1 MKKDIIPS
9 NSAEILSALREINP
23 FWVNKEWPDLPQ
35 IRRYPFYSAINYLEE
50 IGSQRALF
58 LKGFRGVGKSTLLRQ
73 IGNWLRNERKV
84 EAKNIVYVDFEKRPL
99 RQIPWKA
106 WFNVWDKDF
115 KPAEGHIYFLLDEI
129 QYADDWAQEVRSML
143 VNSQYRIIATG
154 SAAAEIQTV
163 LDHEVRRWISLPV
176 PALLFYEYL
185 LIFHSNSN
193 AYLENEILKGRSFF
207 QEGMLD
213 STVLNRISGDLK
225 EVFKSYLLHGGFPEI
240 ANVNLNL
247 TDAQRLLADVVDKAL
262 YQDMRTQF
270 SRQDI
275 ENLERLFE
283 YICRN
288 PGVLLDKSKVSGM
301 LQVSRPTTAR
311 YVKALEDGD
320 FICSLNNQ
328 KRAGKA
334 PLKAKPKVYPSDASL
349 RNSFLGR
356 TEEVL
361 LQSEEMGHIVE
372 GSVAAHLSAYAQAE
386 GGQIGYWRKKDNE
399 EIDFIYK
406 GTDSKYWVIE
416 SKYGQSNAK
425 WLRALE
431 KWPASEKER
440 VSICFLVNRDNA
452 DVKERVP
459 AKELKCPLHVIP
471 APVFLYLLS
480 RELWINANKKIADKN
495 STTGALTGK
504 AEIEGSTNTTGSD
517 AGIKIVKKHRLGE

>member
-9 NSAEILSALREINP
+9 NSSEILSTLHEINP
-23 FWVNKEWPDLPQ
+23 FWDNQDWPELPQ
-35 IRRYPFYSAINYLEE
+35 IRRYPFYSVVNYLEE

-73 IGNWLRNERKV
+73 IGYWLRDERKV
-84 EAKNIVYVDFEKRPL
+84 EAKNIVYVDFEKRSL
-99 RQIPWKA
+99 RRIPWKA
-106 WFNVWDKDF
+106 WFNVWEKEL

-143 VNSQYRIIATG
+143 VDAQYRIVATG

-163 LDHEVRRWISLPV
+163 LDQEVRRWISLSV

-185 LIFHSNSN
+185 LIFHSNTY
-193 AYLENEILKGRSFF
+193 AHLENEILKGRSFF

-213 STVLNRISGDLK
+213 TAVVKRIFDSLK
-225 EVFKSYLLHGGFPEI
+225 ELFKSYLLHGGFPEI
-240 ANVNLNL
+240 AEANLNL
-247 TDAQRLLADVVDKAL
+247 TDAQRLLADVIDKAL

-270 SRQDI
+270 KGEDI
-275 ENLERLFE
+275 EHLEKIFE

-288 PGVLLDKSKVSGM
+288 PGVLLDKSMVSGP
-301 LQVSRPTTAR
+301 LEVSRPTTAR

-328 KRAGKA
+328 NRAGKKT
-334 PLKAKPKVYPSDASL
+334 LKAKPKVYPADASL
-349 RNSFLGR
+349 RNSFLER

-372 GSVAAHLSAYAQAE
+372 GAVATHLSAYARAE
-386 GGQIGYWRKKDNE
+386 GGQIGYWRKNDNE

-406 GTDSKYWVIE
+406 GTNNKYWIIE

-431 KWPASEKER
+431 KWPVSEKQR
-440 VSICFLVNRDNA
+440 VSVCFLVNRDNVDA
-452 DVKERVP
+452 KER
-459 AKELKCPLHVIP
+459 ALSNELKCPLHVIP

-480 RELWINANKKIADKN
+480 RELWISANKKMADRDPTRN
-495 STTGALTGK
+495 STTGADTVK
-504 AEIEGSTNTTGSD
+504 AEIED
-517 AGIKIVKKHRLGE
+517 IKINKKST

>member
-1 MKKDIIPS
+1 MKKNIIPP
-9 NSAEILSALREINP
+9 NSAEILSALLEINP
-23 FWVNKEWPDLPQ
+23 FWANKEWQALPQ
-35 IRRYPFYSAINYLEE
+35 IRRYPFYRVVNYLEE
-50 IGSQRALF
+50 VGSQRALF
-58 LKGFRGVGKSTLLRQ
+58 LRGFRGVGKSTLLRQ
-73 IGNWLRNERKV
+73 IGNWLRDERKV

-99 RQIPWKA
+99 RQIPWNA
-106 WFNVWDKDF
+106 WFNVWEREL
-115 KPAEGHIYFLLDEI
+115 KPADVPIYFLLDEI
-129 QYADDWAQEVRSML
+129 QYANDWAQEVRSML
-143 VNSQYRIIATG
+143 VDAQYRIVATG
-154 SAAAEIQTV
+154 SAAAEIQTA
-163 LDHEVRRWISLPV
+163 LDQEVRRWISLPV

-185 LIFHSNSN
+185 LIFHSNENS
-193 AYLENEILKGRSFF
+193 YLENEILKGRSFF

-213 STVLNRISGDLK
+213 TVIVNRIADYLK
-225 EVFKSYLLHGGFPEI
+225 ELFKSYLLYGGFPEI
-240 ANVNLNL
+240 AKANLNL

-270 SRQDI
+270 SRHDI

-288 PGVLLDKSKVSGM
+288 PGVLLDKSKVSET
-301 LQVSRPTTAR
+301 LEVSRPTTAK
-311 YVKALEDGD
+311 YVKALENGD

-328 KRAGKA
+328 NRAGKKT
-334 PLKAKPKVYPSDASL
+334 LKAKPKIYPLDASL

-372 GSVAAHLSAYAQAE
+372 GAVAAHLNAYTQAE
-386 GGQIGYWRKKDNE
+386 GGQIGYWRKKDTE

-406 GTDSKYWVIE
+406 RTDGKYWVLE

-425 WLRALE
+425 WLQALD

-440 VSICFLVNRDNA
+440 VSICFLVNRENA
-452 DVKERVP
+452 DAKERLES
-459 AKELKCPLHVIP
+459 KELKFPLHVIP

-480 RELWINANKKIADKN
+480 RELWINANKKIANKN

-504 AEIEGSTNTTGSD
+504 VEIEGSTKTTGST
-517 AGIKIVKKHRLGE
+517 AEITIIKKQTLGE